1 MHKMIWPALAGLLV
15 CCATSH
21 TPIASA
27 GETVWRPE
35 APVTNYLYCTAIESA
50 RQLPDQTMTKGKT
63 YYSGAFVTVGQ
74 NLPAVQNEFLA
85 FLGEKYGFKGDPDW
99 AGQISCTGTQ
109 NLGQAIAA
117 KRARLDQALRDR
129 VNVIETGWTFSGAT
143 ATEKSKGSL

>member
-1 MHKMIWPALAGLLV
+1 MPCQARESLRSL
-15 CCATSH
+15 
-21 TPIASA
+21 
-27 GETVWRPE
+27 RPE
-35 APVTNYLYCTAIESA
+35 PPVTNYLYCTAIESA

-63 YYSGAFVTVGQ
+63 
-74 NLPAVQNEFLA
+74 
-85 FLGEKYGFKGDPDW
+85 YGFKGDPDW

-143 ATEKSKGSL
+143 ATEKSEGSL